1 VGEQIQMMQHRVGS
15 VEDLV
20 SKFENSTF
28 LEHKLPTQAQKT
40 ALIFALK
47 SDTYCERFHLEL
59 VA

>member
-1 VGEQIQMMQHRVGS
+1 MGGQIQMMQHHVDS

-28 LEHKLPTQAQKT
+28 LEHTLTIQAQKT